1 MSKRTLLLLVAAVIA
16 AFTALSVKSRL
27 SQTPP
32 TPTVQGT
39 RILVAKHELSPGSFV
54 QPGDLDWGQ
63 PPAAPVIAKPPAE
76 GEEATDNASVPV
88 PGNEAKPV
96 VQEPYL
102 YEGSTKVTDYN
113 GAVVRR
119 LLHEGDPVTASAV
132 MKAGS
137 GGLLSAVLNPGMRA
151 VSVGIAQNA
160 NAAPF
165 VSGFVLPGDYVDLIV
180 TREITRQISNGRE
193 QESRKIVF
201 SKIFVQN
208 VRVLAVD
215 QSLDNPENKAIV
227 AKTVTV
233 EVTPT
238 QAQEVAVAA
247 ELGKISLSLRS
258 AVKMGSAA
266 QEKAEAAALAGSNV
280 SDTDI
285 AGEKTPD
292 VSEQV
297 KMFRPKETQNLE
309 FYRTGR

>member
-1 MSKRTLLLLVAAVIA
+1 
-16 AFTALSVKSRL
+16 
-27 SQTPP
+27 
-32 TPTVQGT
+32 
-39 RILVAKHELSPGSFV
+39 
-54 QPGDLDWGQ
+54 
-63 PPAAPVIAKPPAE
+63 
-76 GEEATDNASVPV
+76 
-88 PGNEAKPV
+88 
-96 VQEPYL
+96 
-102 YEGSTKVTDYN
+102 
-113 GAVVRR
+113 
-119 LLHEGDPVTASAV
+119 
-132 MKAGS
+132 MKAGA

-151 VSVGIAQNA
+151 VSISVTPNTNG
-160 NAAPF
+160 APF

-180 TREITRQISNGRE
+180 TREINRTISNGRE
-193 QESRKIVF
+193 QEARKIVF

-215 QSLDNPENKAIV
+215 QALDNPDNKAIV

-247 ELGKISLSLRS
+247 ELGKISVSLRS
-258 AVKMGSAA
+258 AVKTESSAE
-266 QEKAEAAALAGSNV
+266 EKAESAALARSNV

-285 AGEKTPD
+285 AGEARTPD